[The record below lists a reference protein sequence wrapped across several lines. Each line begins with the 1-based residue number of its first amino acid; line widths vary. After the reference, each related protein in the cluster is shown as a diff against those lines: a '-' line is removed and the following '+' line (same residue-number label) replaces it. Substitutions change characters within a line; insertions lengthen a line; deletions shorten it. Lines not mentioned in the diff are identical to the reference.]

1 MFEGE
6 TQYIED
12 QGRREDAP
20 AKPHAGATTAH
31 PGAKFAIGLLAGGC
45 AVMLPRVLALVSQGD
60 ESQIVFLPAP
70 YFLLALGAG
79 LFLGLVMLV
88 FEWKVAATPRQTF
101 MAALGIPAT
110 VTGALGTA
118 STSAGLSELAA
129 DAARL
134 RQEVRHEQGI
144 AKEGSFDGLQPLGL
158 PAPKKPAA
166 KTSSFLPAVIAIAH
180 AEEARA
186 VPASA
191 GEPLRFGIRVEQP
204 KYVVVLE
211 QAKSEQEALRKAG
224 ELRRQL
230 PSARAVKA
238 NNAYFVVL
246 GSPVSETDAL
256 FDAKRAKQALGA
268 NARPVLVEV
277 K

>member
-6 TQYIED
+6 TQYIE
-12 QGRREDAP
+12 QNGRREDAP
-20 AKPHAGATTAH
+20 PKPPAGGTTAH

-88 FEWKVAATPRQTF
+88 FEWKVDATPRETF
-101 MAALGIPAT
+101 MTALGIPAI

-166 KTSSFLPAVIAIAH
+166 KTSSFLPAVISIAH

-186 VPASA
+186 VPAAA
-191 GEPLRFGIRVEQP
+191 GEPRFGIRVEQP

-211 QAKSEQEALRKAG
+211 QAKTEQEALRKAG
-224 ELRRQL
+224 ELRRRL

-238 NNAYFVVL
+238 NDAYFVVL
-246 GSPVSETDAL
+246 GSPVGETDAL
-256 FDAKRAKQALGA
+256 FAAKRAKKALGA
-268 NARPVLVEV
+268 GSQPVLVEV

>member
-12 QGRREDAP
+12 QVRREDVP

-101 MAALGIPAT
+101 MAALGIPAI

-158 PAPKKPAA
+158 PAPKPAA

-211 QAKSEQEALRKAG
+211 QAKSGEEALRKAG
-224 ELRRQL
+224 ELRRRL

-246 GSPVSETDAL
+246 GAPAAETDAL